1 MPDLRGRL
9 TTFAYRAG
17 STAAQLVP
25 AALATPIARALGR
38 GAAPL
43 LRDQRHMASR
53 HQQRVTGRDGVS
65 GVFDSY
71 GRYWLEMMRLPSE
84 VRSGTVAAN
93 CTIEGFEHIE
103 AGLERG
109 NGVILALPH
118 LGGWEWG
125 GAAMALRGHR
135 LLAVVEHIEPPE
147 LLAWFAE
154 QRAAIG
160 IDVVTLGP
168 DVGTSVLRALR
179 DNRIVCL
186 LSDRDIAGDGVEVE
200 FFGER
205 TTLPGGPATLALRT
219 GAPLVPC
226 AVYFRGVRDHLGVV
240 RPPLGV
246 ERLGRLREDIA
257 RITQALAYELE
268 ALIRAAP
275 EQWHLLQPNWP
286 SDRGVATSNAAQPP
300 LRGESDH
307 GNRSTSEESRRVTR
321 RSRLDEAN
329 PTINTEGE

>member
-1 MPDLRGRL
+1 MSDLRGRL

-17 STAAQLVP
+17 STAAQIVP
-25 AALATPIARALGR
+25 APVASPIARAIGR
-38 GAAPL
+38 GAAPFL
-43 LRDQRHMASR
+43 GDQRRMAAR
-53 HQQRVTGRDGVS
+53 HQRRVTGDDAVS

-71 GRYWLEMMRLPSE
+71 GRYWLEMLRLPAE
-84 VRSGTVAAN
+84 VRAGKVAEH

-103 AGLERG
+103 AGLAAG

-118 LGGWEWG
+118 LGGWEWA
-125 GAAMALRGHR
+125 GAEMARRGHR
-135 LLAVVEHIEPPE
+135 LLAVVENIEPPE

-219 GAPLVPC
+219 GAMLVPC
-226 AVYFRGVRDHLGVV
+226 AVYFRGGRDHLGVV
-240 RPPLGV
+240 RPPLEV
-246 ERLGRLREDIA
+246 QRLGRLREDIA
-257 RITQALAYELE
+257 RITQALANELE

-286 SDRGVATSNAAQPP
+286 SDR
-300 LRGESDH
+300 
-307 GNRSTSEESRRVTR
+307 
-321 RSRLDEAN
+321 
-329 PTINTEGE
+329 EG